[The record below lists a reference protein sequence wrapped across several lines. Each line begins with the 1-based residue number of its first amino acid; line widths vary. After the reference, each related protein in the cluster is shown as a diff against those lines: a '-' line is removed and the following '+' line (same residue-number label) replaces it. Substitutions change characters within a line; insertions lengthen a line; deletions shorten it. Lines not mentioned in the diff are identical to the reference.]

1 MVTDSAAA
9 LLIYN
14 ANMDGYT
21 NIIMKY
27 SDNNPFVHRAHE
39 NSNANGK
46 NTPKLSTSHKTLSVN
61 NLQGNGIRMHVD
73 GIVERMRSRP
83 NRDVIE
89 A

>member
-1 MVTDSAAA
+1 
-9 LLIYN
+9 
-14 ANMDGYT
+14 MDGYT

-27 SDNNPFVHRAHE
+27 SDNNPFIHRTHE

-46 NTPKLSTSHKTLSVN
+46 NTPKTSMFHKILSVN
-61 NLQGNGIRMHVD
+61 NLQGSGIRMHVG

>member
-39 NSNANGK
+39 NSNTNGK
-46 NTPKLSTSHKTLSVN
+46 NTPKTSMFHKSLSVN
-61 NLQGNGIRMHVD
+61 NL
-73 GIVERMRSRP
+73 
-83 NRDVIE
+83 
-89 A
+89 

>member
-21 NIIMKY
+21 NITMKY

-46 NTPKLSTSHKTLSVN
+46 NTPKSSTFHKNLSII
-61 NLQGNGIRMHVD
+61 NL
-73 GIVERMRSRP
+73 
-83 NRDVIE
+83 
-89 A
+89 